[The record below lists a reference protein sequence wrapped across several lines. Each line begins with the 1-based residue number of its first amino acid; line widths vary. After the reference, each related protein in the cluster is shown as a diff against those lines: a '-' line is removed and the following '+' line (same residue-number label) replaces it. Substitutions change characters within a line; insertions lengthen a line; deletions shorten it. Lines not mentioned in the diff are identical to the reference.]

1 MYTGFATG
9 EGTARFAARF
19 PTHAANGFFRT
30 AQGLTVSSLGIGTY
44 LGGMDEVADRGYR
57 EALVAAVRG
66 GINFIDT
73 SLNYRH
79 QRSERAVGA
88 ALEALFEAGE
98 ARRDEIVVCTKAG
111 YLTPGAVPED
121 LERGQV
127 VGKMHSMGAAFLAD
141 QLARSRR
148 NLGLETIDVF
158 YLHNPETQLQF
169 VAEEEFLARAAA
181 AFERLERLAE
191 EGLIRS
197 HGLATWQGLRQA
209 APGAGALPLNRLAG
223 LAAKAGGERH
233 RLRFLQLP
241 FNLAM
246 REAITARP
254 EIGDGCALNVPE
266 AAARLGMSVIA
277 SAALLQGRLTR
288 GLPAEL
294 GARLPGPASGAQ
306 LALQFARSAPGIA
319 VALAGMSR
327 AEHVAE
333 NLGLAAFPPAAP
345 EQILALCQAAG

>member
-1 MYTGFATG
+1 MGFATR

-19 PTHAANGFFRT
+19 PAHAANGFFRT

-44 LGGMDEVADRGYR
+44 LGGMDEEADRGYR
-57 EALVAAVRG
+57 EAVAAAVRG

-88 ALEALFEAGE
+88 ALQALFEAGE
-98 ARRDEIVVCTKAG
+98 VRRDEIVVCTKAG

-121 LERGQV
+121 LGREQV
-127 VGKMHSMGAAFLAD
+127 VGGMHSMEPAFLDD

-169 VAEEEFLARAAA
+169 VAQEEFLARAAA
-181 AFERLERLAE
+181 AFERLERLAG
-191 EGLIRS
+191 EGLIRF
-197 HGLATWQGLRQA
+197 HGMATWQGFRQA
-209 APGAGALPLNRLAG
+209 APGEGALPLVRLAG
-223 LAAKAGGERH
+223 LAAAAGGERH
-233 RLRFLQLP
+233 RFRFIQLP
-241 FNLAM
+241 LNLAM
-246 REAITARP
+246 REAVTARP
-254 EIGDGCALNVPE
+254 EFADGSALSVPE
-266 AAARLGMSVIA
+266 AAARLGISVIA
-277 SAALLQGRLTR
+277 SAPLLQGRLTR

-306 LALQFARSAPGIA
+306 LALQFTRSAPGIA
-319 VALAGMSR
+319 VALAGMGR
-327 AEHVAE
+327 AAHVAE
-333 NLGLAAFPPAAP
+333 NLGLAAFPPAAAGR
-345 EQILALCQAAG
+345 ILALCQAAE